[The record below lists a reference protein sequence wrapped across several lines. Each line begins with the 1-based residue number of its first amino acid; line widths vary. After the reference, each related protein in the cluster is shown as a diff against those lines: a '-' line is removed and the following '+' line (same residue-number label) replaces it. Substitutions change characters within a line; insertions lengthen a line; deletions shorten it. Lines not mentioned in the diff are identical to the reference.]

1 MTAAHVLA
9 DVLDQS
15 PGDLF
20 GSEVDEA
27 KAPSS
32 KLTWDLLPTPG
43 KYNIDLKS
51 DQ

>member
-1 MTAAHVLA
+1 MIAADVLA
-9 DVLDQS
+9 DLDDQS

-32 KLTWDLLPTPG
+32 KLT
-43 KYNIDLKS
+43 
-51 DQ
+51 